1 MKFLVT
7 FDPVNKRENKRGMS
21 VLHGATVPIEISEED
36 ATAKGIEKL
45 LPDVFKS
52 YIEEIIS
59 ITIAG
64 KEYDSNTSFAEAITK
79 GGFIKLKVK
88 MPLHNI

>member
-1 MKFLVT
+1 MT
-7 FDPVNKRENKRGMS
+7 FDPVNKRENSRGMS
-21 VLHGATVPIEISEED
+21 VLHGATVPIELSEED

-59 ITIAG
+59 VTING
-64 KEYDSNTSFAEAITK
+64 KEYDSNTSFLEAITK
-79 GGFIKLKVK
+79 GGFITLKVK
-88 MPLHNI
+88 MTADNKSKL